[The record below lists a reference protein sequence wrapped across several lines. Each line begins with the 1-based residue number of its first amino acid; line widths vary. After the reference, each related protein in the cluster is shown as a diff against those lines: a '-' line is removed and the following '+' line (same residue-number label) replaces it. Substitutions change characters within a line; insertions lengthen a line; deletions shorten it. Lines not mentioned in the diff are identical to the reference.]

1 VRETLAAV
9 GNGLPRDRTA
19 ADGSYFSQ
27 DPILSHTFSGVSGR
41 SLIRLSGSVRA
52 TKRVIAAKGV
62 SLVVAL
68 ILLAVPKAGY
78 PQVPG
83 IINYQGRIVDNG
95 TNFTGTGQFEFALI
109 NGTLGTT
116 NYWANDAT
124 PIGQP
129 GFAVPLPVNNG
140 LYSVLLGNTTISNMA
155 FAIPATVFTN
165 TDVRLRVWFNDGVSG
180 FQQLTPDQRIA
191 AVGYAL
197 MAANVPEGAIGSAQL
212 ASNAVTAANLAPGA
226 VTAAAIAPGAVTA
239 AAIADGSVGSSE
251 LASNAINAANLVAPL
266 AAQGVLTL
274 GSITNNSQWQSMASG
289 GDTYV
294 MPTNS
299 IYYGPGSGGGHMCLW
314 VSPSPYTL
322 FAFYIGNLPSED
334 TNQIHG
340 ARGGGGPFCDG
351 GSDEVFLTNNTP
363 GVSTLSPSGHLY
375 LYSAQ
380 SNLYAAAYNQ
390 IFTLW
395 SPDNAAISNDL
406 TYIGQL
412 VVTDAWVCASEPA
425 LSSPYDWV
433 NTNGELYTFFNVFST
448 NNCGGVWHA
457 GFVKRDS
464 TFTNYTASGDISAAA
479 FSSSGQDYS
488 VDDLCVYTD
497 RSGLTNWIMGE
508 VDGRGLAVNYTTSFP
523 PTNNFA
529 LTAPY
534 IFGSSAVGGG
544 GQLWQDANGIW
555 YAQKWIASTLG
566 YVTYN
571 FSPNSPLGTATQVA
585 SAEPAQGWGGRFRR
599 AVTAQEVADV
609 TAGYLRSILINAPMA
624 WYEVP
629 LMAQTAMN
637 GCSPTFN
644 SLAVS
649 NTVTISGAATISGN
663 ANIAQGGTATIAGLN
678 FGSGYG
684 SSFLPEITATS
695 TVQEVALYTASNFGS
710 STYNTTYTNQ
720 NLTSTL
726 MRYGVVGLWSGGGSM
741 FGQFLMNN
749 DWGNEWILANFSL
762 STNAVYWSTNGLA
775 GQWYTAGGVATTGV
789 VVAGGTYTNQSG
801 FVAPDFGGGISLF
814 GGQVLWTP
822 GGNMVIGG
830 VTNQIVF
837 NNSSPN
843 FRTVVDNT
851 EIVSNLIVVSVAS
864 IPSNTAGFATNSCY
878 GRISNYVV
886 GSTVTN
892 NCGQRAL
899 FWLSLSY
906 PGGGSVSGT
915 NALYLIPGNGV
926 VTQLVELGQSVVNP
940 ATAISMKLGPIPLSP
955 GDAIMSS
962 NMVDSSGN
970 GANNCSNVT
979 GAWLIGW

>member
-1 VRETLAAV
+1 
-9 GNGLPRDRTA
+9 
-19 ADGSYFSQ
+19 
-27 DPILSHTFSGVSGR
+27 
-41 SLIRLSGSVRA
+41 
-52 TKRVIAAKGV
+52 
-62 SLVVAL
+62 
-68 ILLAVPKAGY
+68 
-78 PQVPG
+78 VPG
-83 IINYQGRIVDNG
+83 IINHQGRIVDNG

-109 NGTLGTT
+109 NGTSGTT
-116 NYWANDAT
+116 NYWANDGTAA
-124 PIGQP
+124 GQP
-129 GFAVPLPVNNG
+129 RLTVPLPVTKG
-140 LYSVLLGNTTISNMA
+140 LYSVLLGDTTVSNMTV
-155 FAIPATVFTN
+155 AIPATVFTN
-165 TDVRLRVWFNDGVSG
+165 ADVRLRVWFNDGVSG
-180 FQQLTPDQRIA
+180 FQQLSPDQRLA
-191 AVGYAL
+191 AVGYAM
-197 MAANVPEGAIGSAQL
+197 MAASVPAGAIGSAQL

-226 VTAAAIAPGAVTA
+226 VTAAAIANGV
-239 AAIADGSVGSSE
+239 VGSSQ
-251 LASNAINAANLVAPL
+251 LASNAISAASLVAPL
-266 AAQGVLTL
+266 AAQGVVTL

-299 IYYGPGSGGGHMCLW
+299 IYYGPGSDGGHLCLW

-322 FAFYIGNLPSED
+322 FGFYIGNPPSEN

-340 ARGGGGPFCDG
+340 ASGGGGPFCDG
-351 GSDEVFLTNNTP
+351 GSDEIFLTNNTP

-380 SNLYAAAYNQ
+380 SNLFSGAENQ

-412 VVTDAWVCASEPA
+412 VVTDAWVCSGGPNV
-425 LSSPYDWV
+425 SSPYDWV
-433 NTNGELYTFFNVFST
+433 NTNGDLYTFFNFFST

-479 FSSSGQDYS
+479 FSTNGVAYS

-497 RSGLTNWIMGE
+497 QSGLTNWIMGE
-508 VDGRGLAVNYTTSFP
+508 VDSHGLAINYTTSFP

-534 IFGSSAVGGG
+534 IFGSAAVGGG

-555 YAQKWIASTLG
+555 YAQKWLASTLG

-571 FSPNSPLGTATQVA
+571 FSPNSPLGTPTQIA
-585 SAEPAQGWGGRFRR
+585 SAKPAAGWGGRFRR
-599 AVTAQEVADV
+599 AMTAQEVTDV

-624 WYEVP
+624 WYQVP
-629 LMAQTAMN
+629 LMAQAAIN
-637 GCSPTFN
+637 GSSPTFN
-644 SLAVS
+644 SLAVN
-649 NTVTISGAATISGN
+649 NTVAISGSATISGN
-663 ANIAQGGTATIAGLN
+663 ANISQGGSATIAGVN
-678 FGSGYG
+678 FDHGYG
-684 SSFLPEITATS
+684 ATFLPEITATS
-695 TVQEVALYTASNFGS
+695 TVRAVALYTASNFGS
-710 STYNTTYTNQ
+710 GTYNGSYTNQ
-720 NLTSTL
+720 PLTSSL
-726 MRYGVVGLWSGGGSM
+726 MQSGVVGLWLTGNVYGPA
-741 FGQFLMNN
+741 LMNS
-749 DWGNEWILANFSL
+749 DWGNEWILIDAAFG
-762 STNAVYWSTNGLA
+762 TNNPIYWSTNGLA
-775 GQWYTAGGVATTGV
+775 GQWYTADGVATTGV
-789 VVAGGTYTNQSG
+789 VVASGTYTNQAG

-843 FRTVVDNT
+843 FGTVVDNT
-851 EIVSNLIVVSVAS
+851 EIVSNLMVVSGAS

-878 GRISNYVV
+878 GLISNYAV

-892 NCGQRAL
+892 SCGQRAL
-899 FWLSLSY
+899 FWLNLSY

-926 VTQLVELGQSVVNP
+926 VTQLVELGQTVVDP
-940 ATAISMKLGPIPLSP
+940 ASAISMKLGPIPLNPS
-955 GDAIMSS
+955 DAIMSS

-970 GANNCSNVT
+970 GANNCTNVT